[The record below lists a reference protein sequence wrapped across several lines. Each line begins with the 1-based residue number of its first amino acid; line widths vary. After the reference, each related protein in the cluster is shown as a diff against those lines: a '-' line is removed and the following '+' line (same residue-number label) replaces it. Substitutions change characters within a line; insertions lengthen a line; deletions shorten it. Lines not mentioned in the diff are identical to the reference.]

1 MKKLWALALAVLLL
15 VAAVIPYAV
24 SAEGGLSIT
33 TSSVTADY
41 PMTLRFN
48 VSVSGNE
55 NINDIRLHYSVEHEG
70 FADVT
75 SEVYLDFNPAVK
87 VDTSWTWDMRK
98 TGGLPPETRVT
109 YWWTAVDARG
119 NKAANS
125 PAVFQF
131 DDRRYKWQTL
141 TQGLVTIKWYNGD
154 RAFADKIMSSA
165 QDSLGRL
172 EKTIGA
178 KVQKPVKIFIYA
190 NANDLRGAMIFPQEW
205 TGGVTYTGY
214 GVLAIG
220 IAPDNLAWG
229 QRAISHE
236 LTHLIVHQVIFNP
249 YGDMPVWLDEGL
261 AMYNEGPLEA
271 SFQSVLDKAIKQGT
285 LISVKSLASP
295 FSASSELSYLS
306 YAESYSIIEYLVA
319 QYGQSKML
327 ALLDTFRKGST
338 YDNALQQVYGFDMA
352 RLNTL
357 WREYLA
363 GKQAKAKVAAE
374 AVVPEPELVIVAR

>member
-1 MKKLWALALAVLLL
+1 MKKLWTLALAALFLA
-15 VAAVIPYAV
+15 AAVIPYAV
-24 SAEGGLSIT
+24 SAEGGLSVT
-33 TSSVTADY
+33 ASSVTADY
-41 PMTLRFN
+41 PMNLRFN
-48 VSVSGNE
+48 VSVSGND
-55 NINDIRLHYSVEHEG
+55 NITDIRLHYSVQHEG

-75 SEVYLDFNPAVK
+75 SEVYLDFKPASK

-98 TGGLPPETRVT
+98 TGGLPPESRIT

-119 NKAANS
+119 NKTATS

-131 DDRRYKWQTL
+131 DDKRYKWQTL
-141 TQGLVTIKWYNGD
+141 TEGLVTIKWYNGD
-154 RAFADKIMSSA
+154 KTFADKIMSSA
-165 QDSLGRL
+165 QDALGRL

-249 YGDMPVWLDEGL
+249 YSDLPVWLDEGL

-271 SFQSVLDKAIKQGT
+271 SFQSVLDQAIKQGT

-306 YAESYSIIEYLVA
+306 YAESYSVIEYLVT
-319 QYGQSKML
+319 QYGQGKML

-363 GKQAKAKVAAE
+363 GKQAKAKVVAE
-374 AVVPEPELVIVAR
+374 AVAVVPALA